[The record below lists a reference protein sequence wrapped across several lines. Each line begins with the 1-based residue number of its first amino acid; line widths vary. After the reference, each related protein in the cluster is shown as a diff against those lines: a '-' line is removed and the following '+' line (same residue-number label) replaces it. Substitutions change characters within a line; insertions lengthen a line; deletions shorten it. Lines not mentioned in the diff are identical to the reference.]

1 MDGVKGMFP
10 RRLLRYRL
18 RRGVIYPHF
27 LDAGDPEHIRVAEGV
42 IEFYEA
48 WLGGERGRIPF
59 EELIYEVGDDRLAR
73 GLSYAMMH
81 LYQFTPRMAEPGLK
95 IRPLELRLRL
105 FRAVGSAKPGFSE
118 DRLRTLKEFIE
129 AHRGELGAL
138 SLEEVE
144 DYLWSDDPRSFIL
157 SRRGGRPS
165 PGEVIGC
172 YNMEVLDTILS
183 NSRMIT
189 FSTRGSRK
197 MPLGTF
203 VKRLVRMVKELG
215 LIYEGRMHDDLARVG
230 VYGPIELFGRPT
242 RYAWRL
248 STLFNRALPVLRDAS
263 SWTLEV
269 MVHLRRGDF
278 PCILTSETLPELS
291 GGLKPPEPLKPIFD
305 SGVEERF
312 YSIMRTVESF
322 RVWRE
327 AEPIM
332 MGDTLIVPDFI
343 FERPDGV
350 KYYLEII
357 GYWRPEYTAK
367 KRAKLQEL
375 KRFGFK
381 NLILLVDQEYSRYFE
396 DIGYPTFTY
405 KVRGNRLEAP
415 YGRIVKLITS

>member
-1 MDGVKGMFP
+1 MFP
-10 RRLLRYRL
+10 RRLLRYHL
-18 RRGVIYPHF
+18 RRGVMHPLF
-27 LDAGDPEHIRVAEGV
+27 LDSGEPEHVRMVEGV

-48 WLGGERGRIPF
+48 WLGGERGKIPF
-59 EELIYEVGDDRLAR
+59 EELIYEVGDDRLAK
-73 GLSYAMMH
+73 GLTYAMMH
-81 LYQFTPRMAEPGLK
+81 LYQFTPRGAEPGLK

-105 FRAVGSAKPGFSE
+105 FRAVGSARPGFAE
-118 DRLRTLKEFIE
+118 DRVRTLKEFME
-129 AHRGELGAL
+129 SHRGELGAL

-144 DYLWSDDPRSFIL
+144 EYLWSDDPRGFIL
-157 SRRGGRPS
+157 SRRGARPS
-165 PGEVIGC
+165 PEEVIRF

-189 FSTRGSRK
+189 FSTRGSQK

-215 LIYEGRMHDDLARVG
+215 LIYEGCMHDDLASVG

-242 RYAWRL
+242 RFAWRL

-263 SWTLEV
+263 RWTLEV

-278 PCILTSETLPELS
+278 PWILTSENLPELS
-291 GGLKPPEPLKPIFD
+291 GGLKPLEPLKPIFD

-312 YSIMRTVESF
+312 YNIMRTVESF

-332 MGDTLIVPDFI
+332 MGDTLIVPDFV

-375 KRFGFK
+375 KRIGFK

-405 KVRGNRLEAP
+405 KVRGDRLEAP
-415 YGRIVKLITS
+415 YGRIVKLVAS